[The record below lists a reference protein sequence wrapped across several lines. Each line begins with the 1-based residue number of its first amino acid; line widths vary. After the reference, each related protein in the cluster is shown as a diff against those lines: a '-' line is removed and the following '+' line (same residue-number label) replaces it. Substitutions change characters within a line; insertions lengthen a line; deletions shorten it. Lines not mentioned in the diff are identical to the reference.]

1 MRTKPSP
8 AILALVLAACGEA
21 WPEPAPVDTGTF
33 LAEHEEWRAYREGR
47 LVTPPGGAVLWMGLW
62 DLPQGASPFGSD
74 GDLAIRLPEVDS
86 PALAGVLVR
95 EGQTV
100 TLEPAEGADIRIRT
114 TADDS
119 DEVVETPVTEATV
132 LGNDRS
138 GDPTML
144 VLGSLGM
151 RIHAEPGTDRLWLRA
166 WDEDS
171 PERETF
177 RLPPYYPVSED
188 WRVAARFVPYDDP
201 EMLSVPDVRG
211 GTVEYRVPG
220 ELEFRHRGREYT
232 LQATAG
238 ENSSS
243 FFVMMWDSTATVNTY
258 QAGRYLRVALP
269 DESGWTEID
278 FNRAYNAPCVFTPHS
293 VCAIP
298 PRANWLAMH
307 VTAGEQ
313 RPDPPRY

>member
-1 MRTKPSP
+1 MRTNRSP
-8 AILALVLAACGEA
+8 ALLVLALTGCGEA
-21 WPEPAPVDTGTF
+21 WPEPAPIDTETF
-33 LAEHEEWRAYREGR
+33 LAEHEDWRANRESR

-62 DLPQGASPFGSD
+62 DLPQGASPFGS
-74 GDLAIRLPEVDS
+74 GSDLAIRLPEVDA

-100 TLEPAEGADIRIRT
+100 TLEPAEGSDIRIRT
-114 TADDS
+114 RAEDS
-119 DEVVETPVTEATV
+119 DEVVETPVTEPTV

-138 GDPTML
+138 RNPTML

-177 RLPPYYPVSED
+177 RLPPYYPVSD
-188 WRVAARFVPYDDP
+188 AWRIAARFTPYDEP
-201 EMLSVPDVRG
+201 EIVEVPDVRG

-220 ELEFRHRGREYT
+220 ELQFRRRGREYT

-258 QAGRYLRVALP
+258 QAGRYLRVPLP
-269 DESGWTEID
+269 DENGWTEID

>member
-1 MRTKPSP
+1 MRTKCW
-8 AILALVLAACGEA
+8 AGLLVLALAGCGEP
-21 WPEPAPVDTGTF
+21 WPEPVTIDSETF
-33 LAEHEEWRAYREGR
+33 LREHEEWRSYREGR
-47 LVTPPGGAVLWMGLW
+47 MVTPPGGAVLWMGLW
-62 DLPQGASPFGSD
+62 DLPQGVSPFGS
-74 GDLAIRLPEVDS
+74 GSELAVRLPAEDA
-86 PALAGVLVR
+86 PPLAGVLVR

-100 TLEPAEGADIRIRT
+100 TLQPAEGTDIRIRSGAEGT
-114 TADDS
+114 DA
-119 DEVVETPVTEATV
+119 VTETRVTEPTV
-132 LGNDRS
+132 LANDRS
-138 GDPTML
+138 GDPTTL

-151 RIHAEPGTDRLWLRA
+151 RVHSEPGTDRLWLRA

-177 RLPPYYPVSED
+177 RLPPYYPVENE
-188 WRVAARFVPYDDP
+188 WRVAARFVAYDQP
-201 EMLSVPDVRG
+201 EILKVPDVRG
-211 GTVEYRVPG
+211 GTVEYRIPG
-220 ELEFRHRGREYT
+220 ELEFRHRGRTYT

-238 ENSSS
+238 ETASS

-258 QAGRYLRVALP
+258 QAGRYLRVELP
-269 DESGWTEID
+269 DENGWTEID